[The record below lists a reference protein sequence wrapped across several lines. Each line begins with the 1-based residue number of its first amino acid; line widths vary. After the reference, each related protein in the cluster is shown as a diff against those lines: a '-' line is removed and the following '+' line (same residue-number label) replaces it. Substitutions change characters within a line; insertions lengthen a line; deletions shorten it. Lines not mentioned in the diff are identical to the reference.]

1 MRIKMPAVRIAQAE
15 TSQGTTSPDT
25 VQCGGCRVS
34 YPLGEIVRFIE
45 HKVNHCRS
53 TLQGCHSPPA
63 TAAPEDSDPE
73 DPLALK
79 TVDQDSKL
87 NSVPSISAP
96 INKRGGG
103 RLESPP
109 TLQVP
114 GPDAGSPIELK
125 ASASSTPKRRTEPS
139 DKDKEDLPKK
149 PKTESVDADTNTV
162 NSEPRWLQCSQ
173 CSRRLCSAWELLQH
187 AQSVHGAR
195 LYTSPSSSTNSS
207 SNTPAPSPPTP
218 TPTHT
223 HTHHLSPPN
232 HLNLSSKSTGSSSAG
247 NSSGGTTSSGS
258 SGSRQPLQSSAS
270 LVGDPLHSFLRLPQ
284 HLERSFP
291 PMFRPDFLALNPLA
305 GYRGLQ
311 ELQTATRNL
320 QNLGDPL
327 RGMDGLNLGDPLV
340 RSSLDSMNNARNLA
354 NLAELS
360 HGRGLA
366 GQAHPPPLEANLDFY
381 SARLRSLANPSL
393 GAAPPSSGNSTTNS
407 NPPAPVPPVPVPSTV
422 QQQPQQQQ
430 QQQQQPQ
437 PQQPLQQQQQQ
448 QPTQNHSQPVEPP
461 SPASNNLTHSNHQKE
476 NSPPCYSQS
485 PVGHHNNNNST
496 DSEKT
501 SPPVASTP
509 IITDLA
515 SETTYS
521 CEVCDKKFRFQSNL
535 IVHRRS
541 HRDKER
547 QYQQENTQDGQST
560 PARCEVC
567 ETEVASFAELR
578 KHMRDE
584 HQENVNAASPQG
596 SFETAPDDG
605 SSCDENMDLDD
616 VEDGD
621 MKVKMED
628 MEESTPEDLSTTQG
642 QSGEESSGRVEQKPV
657 SLVGDLMEKFGLNNI
672 AQYSEAY
679 RQALQ
684 ENHRCG
690 FIKSEPPNLTNSLN
704 NNKEKDSALSPT
716 NFNSSTTPNIFS
728 GQGFPRTGPDFS
740 GLWLPSPHYL
750 ENNEFCKVTKAT
762 TSSLALQ
769 GLPSPLIKKERS
781 GRNDTCEFCG
791 KVFKNCSNL
800 TVHRRSHTGE
810 KPYKCELCSYAC
822 AQSSKLTRHMK
833 THGRHGKD
841 TYKCRFCE
849 MPFSVPST
857 LEKHMRKCVVVVQQ
871 GPKLAMPYPASQE
884 DESSLSN
891 KDT

>member
-73 DPLALK
+73 DALALK

-109 TLQVP
+109 TPQGS
-114 GPDAGSPIELK
+114 GPDTGSPIELK

-139 DKDKEDLPKK
+139 DEDKEDLPKK

-173 CSRRLCSAWELLQH
+173 CSRRLSSAWELLQH
-187 AQSVHGAR
+187 VQSVHGAR
-195 LYTSPSSSTNSS
+195 LYTSPSSLTNSS

-218 TPTHT
+218 TPT

-232 HLNLSSKSTGSSSAG
+232 HLNLSSKSTGSSSAA
-247 NSSGGTTSSGS
+247 NSSGGTNSSGS
-258 SGSRQPLQSSAS
+258 SGGRQQLQSSAS

-311 ELQTATRNL
+311 ELQTATRNI

-340 RSSLDSMNNARNLA
+340 RSSLDSLNNARNLA

-360 HGRGLA
+360 HGRALA
-366 GQAHPPPLEANLDFY
+366 SQAHPPPLEANLDFY

-393 GAAPPSSGNSTTNS
+393 GAAPPSSGNTTTNS

-422 QQQPQQQQ
+422 QQQQQS
-430 QQQQQPQ
+430 QQQQP
-437 PQQPLQQQQQQ
+437 PV
-448 QPTQNHSQPVEPP
+448 QNHVQPVQPP
-461 SPASNNLTHSNHQKE
+461 SPAANNPTILTHNNHQKE

-509 IITDLA
+509 IIADSA
-515 SETTYS
+515 SETIYS

-547 QYQQENTQDGQST
+547 QYQQENTQDGQT
-560 PARCEVC
+560 TLTRCEVC
-567 ETEVASFAELR
+567 EMEVTNFAELR
-578 KHMRDE
+578 KHMRKE
-584 HQENVNAASPQG
+584 HQENLNAAASPQG
-596 SFETAPDDG
+596 SVETVPDDG
-605 SSCDENMDLDD
+605 SSCDENMDLDEAD
-616 VEDGD
+616 ENEQKAEREDT
-621 MKVKMED
+621 
-628 MEESTPEDLSTTQG
+628 EENTPEDLSTTQG
-642 QSGEESSGRVEQKPV
+642 QSGEESSGRVEQKPA
-657 SLVGDLMEKFGLNNI
+657 SLVGDLMEKFGLSNI

-684 ENHRCG
+684 ENHRGG
-690 FIKSEPPNLTNSLN
+690 FIKTEPPSNLTNSLN

-728 GQGFPRTGPDFS
+728 GQGFPRSTGPDFG
-740 GLWLPSPHYL
+740 GLWLPNPHYL
-750 ENNEFCKVTKAT
+750 ENNEFRKASKAT

-769 GLPSPLIKKERS
+769 GLPSPLLKKERS
-781 GRNDTCEFCG
+781 GRNDTCEYCG

-871 GPKLAMPYPASQE
+871 GPKLGMPYPGSQDE
-884 DESSLSN
+884 DSSLST